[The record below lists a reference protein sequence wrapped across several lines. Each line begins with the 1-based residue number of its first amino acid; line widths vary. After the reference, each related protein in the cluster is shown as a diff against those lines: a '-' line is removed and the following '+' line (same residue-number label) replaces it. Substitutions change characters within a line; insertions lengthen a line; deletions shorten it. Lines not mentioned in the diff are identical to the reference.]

1 MKNFKSM
8 SIKNMKET
16 LVNYCGGDREEFE
29 KIWDTFRMMRN
40 LGYISHETWDKFFE
54 QTAGWCIDDDMHL
67 IDSRTDEIIFDFDN
81 GQRNN
86 REYEEYRA

>member
-16 LVNYCGGDREEFE
+16 LVNYCGGDIAEYN
-29 KIWDTFRMMRN
+29 KIWETFRSMM
-40 LGYISHETWDKFFE
+40 LFGFISRDAWNKFLD
-54 QTAGWCIDDDMHL
+54 QTAGWVIEGDFLKDFE
-67 IDSRTDEIIFDFDN
+67 SGEIIFDFDN